1 MGSYDNVT
9 FVTTKEGYEVLM
21 KEMERANVEFKVAE
35 ESAPLLAR
43 DIRPFTLDHIE
54 GCVVFGWPSIKWYSE
69 FREVQAVASSLQKIE
84 EEGYPVEKLIIRE
97 MEVTEYSG
105 TKEGLKVHVEP
116 YWQPFVWA
124 E

>member
-1 MGSYDNVT
+1 
-9 FVTTKEGYEVLM
+9 M
-21 KEMERANVEFKVAE
+21 KEMEHANVEFKVAE

-69 FREVQAVASSLQKIE
+69 FREVHAVASSLQKIE

-105 TKEGLKVHVEP
+105 IKEGLKVHVEP
-116 YWQPFVWA
+116 YCQPFVWA